1 MKELPSFR
9 NLVASRYPTDLFPAM
24 LVSGEAWPVSLV
36 YHTESFV
43 VSHIPSPSRRVERR
57 EEGIGGAI
65 WVHKWLGDF
74 VGLAARNLCAR
85 VIARWGGTNVRR
97 EHSFPSTTRTL
108 DLQGIL
114 KGNKIVVLL
123 PFTHGHRFMG
133 LNRGRR
139 EGEKRERTGSLMIP

>member
-9 NLVASRYPTDLFPAM
+9 SLVASRYPTDLFPAM
-24 LVSGEAWPVSLV
+24 LVSGETRPVSLV

-43 VSHIPSPSRRVERR
+43 VSHISSPSRRVEGR

-74 VGLAARNLCAR
+74 VGLAGRACRAF

-114 KGNKIVVLL
+114 TGNKTMILL
-123 PFTHGHRFMG
+123 PFTHGHRSMG
-133 LNRGRR
+133 LNQGSTGIVGRAWR
-139 EGEKRERTGSLMIP
+139 

>member
-24 LVSGEAWPVSLV
+24 LVSGETRPVSLV

-43 VSHIPSPSRRVERR
+43 VSHIPSPSRRVEGR

-74 VGLAARNLCAR
+74 VGLATRATRAIETDR
-85 VIARWGGTNVRR
+85 VGGMFERMFSKSLEPLILLGFRWVTK
-97 EHSFPSTTRTL
+97 
-108 DLQGIL
+108 Q
-114 KGNKIVVLL
+114 
-123 PFTHGHRFMG
+123 
-133 LNRGRR
+133 
-139 EGEKRERTGSLMIP
+139 